1 MKCLS
6 QSPNGK
12 WAEMLKLV
20 PYEGMHGR
28 DSAPKILVCVGGTKS
43 TLKCQLANKAL
54 IDWQATTVKK
64 TGKKIELHMVPACYS
79 ESVTED
85 FFFNGR

>member
-1 MKCLS
+1 MVDDFLECLS

-28 DSAPKILVCVGGTKS
+28 DSDPKILVCVGGTKS

-64 TGKKIELHMVPACYS
+64 TGKKNR
-79 ESVTED
+79 VTY
-85 FFFNGR
+85 GTSLLLRISG